1 MIKKIYI
8 FLFASIF
15 ILIEI
20 NPQTGYSQDKTQTK
34 KNKKSSAIAI
44 SSKVVDENG
53 KAIPNATIIV
63 GEGLFEVN
71 TTENGDFKL
80 QANSDAVL
88 LIQAFGYQPQ
98 SLDLS
103 TQTIPTQISLVKSL
117 LLGSDLDV
125 INLPLNK
132 KITQREL
139 VGAVSKVSGE
149 ELKKYPD
156 LSLSNTLQG
165 KLTGLYVRST
175 SSGLGNN
182 SSELYVRGL
191 SRAGA
196 DGALVLV
203 DGIERPLD
211 FINPH
216 EVENV
221 EVLKD
226 ALSKIIYGPRAANG
240 VVLVTTK
247 RGTPNTKSLN
257 VSTEYG
263 MSQATRLP
271 EYLSSYQYV
280 QLYNQA
286 RENDGLAAF
295 YTAQQIEGYKNSTGA
310 NDQEYPDVDY
320 YDYFLRNSTPIKKV
334 NLDYTGGGK
343 GNQYALILGYT
354 GAEGFEKIGKTPV
367 QDRIN
372 LRGNLDFE
380 ISPNFKAFVDASGIV
395 ERRVWSGFNQDQ
407 VFSALSNYRNNENP
421 IFLTD
426 PQLLSIGSPLG
437 LAYVPPL
444 GASFQRPSSLYGDL
458 VYGGKTQHN
467 YFYGQTNFGL
477 DLNLDKL
484 VKGFA
489 VKTVFNF
496 DNYQFFQS
504 GRTLSPVTYA
514 RQMTKTSLGADT
526 VVFVNLQKRITANND
541 TRQAENITRNY
552 GFSSTLS
559 YQTKFDKSDFKG
571 SLTHFYYKN
580 ENSGIYQDI
589 ENTNTA
595 LNLNYAIKN
604 KIYLDG
610 SVALMGSSKYADA
623 NKYNFFPAVGFGWIL
638 SDENFLKD
646 VKKLNFFKFKA
657 SFGVLGYERGTAFY
671 LYNSRWSDN
680 GTYAFGQP
688 TAPNAVMRSSLNIVG
703 NPDLQW
709 EKSREVN
716 IGVEGLAFKNRVNFE
731 FNYFNNLRYDIVID
745 PGNRYSALAGQLYP
759 RLNGGE
765 TSNAGLE
772 GNINYQAK
780 AGKVDF
786 NVGGN
791 FIYSKNN
798 VKSNADVLFTDE
810 NLRTINQPSD
820 VIFGYV
826 AKGLFRSQAEI
837 DAAPSQTLGAYQV
850 GDIAYEDLN
859 NDNVIDGRD
868 RKILGN
874 SFPKMALGLN
884 LNLRYRN
891 FGLYALGTA
900 EYGAERILN
909 NSYYR
914 NNGESNYS
922 ILALDSYSATNTSGK
937 YPRLSTLSQAN
948 NNVSSSFWLQ
958 SANFFRLKNVELSYS
973 VGSSK
978 ATVKNYQFFV
988 RGTNLFVLSENK
1000 DLDPEVINAGVTN
1013 YPIYSTYSFGAAV
1026 KF

>member
-8 FLFASIF
+8 FLFAFIF
-15 ILIEI
+15 ILLEI
-20 NPQTGYSQDKTQTK
+20 NPYTGYSQNKEQTK
-34 KNKKSSAIAI
+34 KNKKSSAITI

-53 KAIPNATIIV
+53 KPIPNATVIV
-63 GEGLFEVN
+63 GEGLFKVN
-71 TTENGDFKL
+71 TTENGDFKVE
-80 QANSDAVL
+80 AKADAVL
-88 LIQAFGYQPQ
+88 LIQAFGYQQQ

-103 TQTIPTQISLVKSL
+103 TQAMPTQISLTKSL
-117 LLGSDLDV
+117 LLSSDFDI

-132 KITQREL
+132 KTTQREL

-165 KLTGLYVRST
+165 KLAGLYVRST

-211 FINPH
+211 FINPN

-247 RGTPNTKSLN
+247 RGTPNTRSLN

-271 EYLSSYQYV
+271 EYLNSYQYV

-286 RENDGLAAF
+286 RANDGLTPF
-295 YTAQQIEGYKNSTGA
+295 YTPQQIEGYKNSTGPD
-310 NDQEYPDVDY
+310 DQEYPDVDY

-334 NLDYTGGGK
+334 NIDYTGGGK
-343 GNQYALILGYT
+343 GNEYALMLGYT

-372 LRGNLDFE
+372 LRGNLDFQ
-380 ISPNFKAFVDASGIV
+380 ISPSFKAFVDASGIV

-426 PQLLSIGSPLG
+426 STLLSIGSPLG

-444 GASFQRPSSLYGDL
+444 GGSFERPSSLYGNL

-504 GRTLSPVTYA
+504 GRSLRPVTYA
-514 RQMTKTSLGADT
+514 RQMAKTSLGADT
-526 VVFVNLQKRITANND
+526 VVYVNLQKRITANND

-559 YQTKFDKSDFKG
+559 YQTKFDNSDFKG

-589 ENTNTA
+589 ENTNSV

-646 VKKLNFFKFKA
+646 VKKLNFFKLKA

-671 LYNSRWSDN
+671 LYNSRWNDN

-688 TAPNAVMRSSLNIVG
+688 NATNGVMRSSLSIVG
-703 NPDLQW
+703 NPDLGW
-709 EKSREVN
+709 EKSREIN
-716 IGVEGLAFKNRVNFE
+716 IGIEGLAFNNRVNFE

-745 PGNRYSALAGQLYP
+745 PGSQYSALAGQLYP

-765 TSNAGLE
+765 TSNAGVE
-772 GNINYQAK
+772 GNLNYQTK
-780 AGKVDF
+780 IGKVDF
-786 NVGGN
+786 NIGGN

-798 VKSNADVLFTDE
+798 VKSNADVLFADE
-810 NLRTINQPSD
+810 NLRTINQSSD

-826 AKGLFRSQAEI
+826 AKGLFKSQAEI
-837 DAAPSQTLGAYQV
+837 DAAPFQTFGAYQV

-859 NDNVIDGRD
+859 SDDVIDGRD
-868 RKILGN
+868 RKIIGN
-874 SFPKMALGLN
+874 NFPRAALGLN
-884 LNLRYRN
+884 LNLRYKN

-900 EYGAERILN
+900 EFGAERILN

-914 NNGESNYS
+914 NNGEANYS
-922 ILALDSYSATNTSGK
+922 TLALESYSATNTGGK

-948 NNVSSSFWLQ
+948 NNVNSTFWLQ
-958 SANFFRLKNVELSYS
+958 NASFFRLKNVELSYS
-973 VGSSK
+973 VGSSN

-1013 YPIYSTYSFGAAV
+1013 YPIYSTYSLGAAV